1 MFGVRSAMHSSA
13 LSPPAN
19 SLLGDRRTRDAVA
32 GARPARNDQRNLE
45 TMPVRKDARRIAQNR
60 PAVSAALALRRQEAQ
75 AEHLFAD
82 RPPVI
87 AVTKQHSDDQNSHR
101 HRPNDRDPADRPAE
115 PRQKVADDGRWQ
127 NQQDG
132 DGQGIDQEGRH
143 AQEGRLGR
151 VHETLCRQYRK
162 TDSGPMNPHSRVIYS
177 LLAVSLAAACVPL
190 EHHTARFENKWPATT
205 IARL

>member
-1 MFGVRSAMHSSA
+1 MCTIAWRSSCRSIACPTLIASSTRRRSCWPERISQKTTYSHSMFGVRS
-13 LSPPAN
+13 
-19 SLLGDRRTRDAVA
+19 
-32 GARPARNDQRNLE
+32 
-45 TMPVRKDARRIAQNR
+45 
-60 PAVSAALALRRQEAQ
+60 
-75 AEHLFAD
+75 
-82 RPPVI
+82 
-87 AVTKQHSDDQNSHR
+87 
-101 HRPNDRDPADRPAE
+101 DRPAE

-143 AQEGRLGR
+143 AQEGCLGR

-190 EHHTARFENKWPATT
+190 
-205 IARL
+205 